1 MPYAP
6 ASFGIPSAPS
16 GCEKDTVLQDVCQR
30 YRSVALSVS
39 STARFPHPRGA
50 CKKAEQL
57 RFASTYDHGIMN
69 DGLAVIVEEAA
80 HILYAVG
87 CRAPLRKTW
96 MDAVNGAFA

>member
-50 CKKAEQL
+50 CINAKQL
-57 RFASTYDHGIMN
+57 RSASSCDDVVIN
-69 DGLAVIVEEAA
+69 DGLAAAVEE
-80 HILYAVG
+80 G
-87 CRAPLRKTW
+87 RTFSTP
-96 MDAVNGAFA
+96 